1 MTNKVAARTSERFSR
16 TRADAQARFAGSGAE
31 HLWRRLSA
39 MDFINRGLLLASVLL
54 LCFVPF
60 LIVFQALIGRS
71 AATSATRRFGLS
83 HQAAMDVS
91 NVLTS
96 PKATSGSIT
105 GFSYVLFVLG
115 GLAAASAIQEL
126 YENAFEVEGRGVKD
140 VPRRLVWLGVLV
152 AASTLAGWAGPGVQD
167 VGGPVLLGLLG
178 MLVLIGFWWFT
189 LWWMLSGRRRW
200 RELLPA
206 ALATALCWLGM
217 TIVFRL
223 TMSNTITSNYK
234 KYGSIGVI
242 FAIMSYLVAIG
253 VVIII
258 GAVFGVVWR
267 ERHPP
272 DDDPDE
278 VRDPAGP

>member
-1 MTNKVAARTSERFSR
+1 
-16 TRADAQARFAGSGAE
+16 
-31 HLWRRLSA
+31 

-71 AATSATRRFGLS
+71 AETSAIRRFGLS
-83 HQAAMDVS
+83 HEAAADVS
-91 NVLTS
+91 KVLTS

-105 GFSYVLFVLG
+105 GFSYVLFILG

-140 VPRRLVWLGVLV
+140 IPRRLVWLGVMI
-152 AASTLAGWAGPGVQD
+152 AASAFSGWAGSGVRG

-178 MLVLIGFWWFT
+178 MLMITAFWWFT
-189 LWWMLSGRRRW
+189 LWWMLGGRRTW

-206 ALATALCWLGM
+206 ALATAVCWLGM

-223 TMSNTITSNYK
+223 TMSDSITSNYE

-272 DDDPDE
+272 HDVRDNVPDD

>member
-1 MTNKVAARTSERFSR
+1 LTNKVASRTSERLSR
-16 TRADAQARFAGSGAE
+16 SQAAARARFTGSSAE

-39 MDFINRGLLLASVLL
+39 IDFVNRGLLLASILL

-71 AATSATRRFGLS
+71 AATSAIRRFGLS
-83 HQAAMDVS
+83 HQAAADVS
-91 NVLTS
+91 TVFTS
-96 PKATSGSIT
+96 PNATSGAIT

-126 YENAFEVEGRGVKD
+126 YENAFEVQGRGIKD
-140 VPRRLVWLGVLV
+140 VPRRLVWLGVLMG
-152 AASTLAGWAGPGVQD
+152 ASTFSGWASPGLRAL
-167 VGGPVLLGLLG
+167 GGPVLLALLA
-178 MLVLIGFWWFT
+178 MLALTGFWWFT
-189 LWWMLSGRRRW
+189 LWWMLGGRRNW

-206 ALATALCWLGM
+206 ALATAVCWLGM

-223 TMSNTITSNYK
+223 TMSATITSNYD

-253 VVIII
+253 VVILI

-272 DDDPDE
+272 E
-278 VRDPAGP
+278 GSTGPAGP